1 MNMIQGLEMYNS
13 NASNG
18 ITLEKFADG
27 STLFVFNLT
36 PDLSAGG
43 SCGQPYQTGNLRLEM
58 KFANALPE
66 GINVIIMAIRDG
78 RVEITKH
85 RQVLKS

>member
-1 MNMIQGLEMYNS
+1 MKGEILV
-13 NASNG
+13 
-18 ITLEKFADG
+18 
-27 STLFVFNLT
+27 VFNLT

-43 SCGQPYQTGNLRLEM
+43 SCGQPYQTSNLRLEM
-58 KFANALPE
+58 KFSAPLPK

-78 RVEITKH
+78 RLEITKQ